1 MASERGQG
9 IWANAGFRWLWAA
22 ATVSVVGDYFRL
34 FAVPFLVFSLTGSAL
49 NTGATL
55 AVETLPY
62 LLVSPFAGVLTD
74 RLPRRT
80 VMIASRLA
88 QLVLVGSLPV
98 AYYAGALS
106 LVQVLGVVF
115 AMGCVEVVF
124 GAASLSALAGLVAP
138 GQLVAANSAVQL
150 SFSVAALAGPPLAG
164 VVTGLAGSPAAALV
178 GDAGAQLLAAWAL
191 ARIGQPMRADRPGG
205 EAVSVLADIREGLVY
220 LWRDRL
226 LRTSALLLFSFNVML
241 GGTLGQL
248 VVFGRV
254 VLGLHSIPLSLLFAA
269 EGAGAVIGAVL
280 AAPAGRRWTVGRII
294 VIALPVTALSVLGL
308 SVSPDLPAACAAL
321 AVVGVAETIMFVN
334 LLALRQRI
342 VPGHMQGRVNATG
355 RALAV
360 AGTPVGALLAGVL
373 VAPLGGVR
381 QALTVLGGLALA
393 NACAAMFSP
402 LVGGRG
408 PGTPQVRPEAG
419 PGSGS
424 LQSSRDVQDTA

>member
-1 MASERGQG
+1 MANERGPG
-9 IWANAGFRWLWAA
+9 IWANPGFRRLWAA
-22 ATVSVVGDYFRL
+22 ATLSVVGDYFRL

-74 RLPRRT
+74 RLPRRR

-88 QLVLVGSLPV
+88 QLALVGSLPA

-106 LVQVLGVVF
+106 LAQVFGVVF

-124 GAASLSALAGLVAP
+124 GAASLSALPGLVAP
-138 GQLVAANSAVQL
+138 GQLVAANSAIQL

-164 VVTGLAGSPAAALV
+164 VVTGLAGSPAAALL
-178 GDAGAQLLAAWAL
+178 GDAAAQLVAAGAL
-191 ARIGQPMRADRPGG
+191 ARIAQPMRPHGPRDGA
-205 EAVSVLADIREGLVY
+205 ASVVADIREGLVY
-220 LWRDRL
+220 LWRDPL

-248 VVFGRV
+248 IVFGRV
-254 VLGLHSIPLSLLFAA
+254 ALGLHSIPLSLLFGA

-280 AAPAGRRWTVGRII
+280 APLAGRRWPVGKII
-294 VIALPVTALSVLGL
+294 VAALPVTALSVLGL
-308 SVSPDLPAACAAL
+308 SVAPDLPAACAAL
-321 AVVGVAETIMFVN
+321 AAVGVAETMMFVN

-342 VPGHMQGRVNATG
+342 VPDYLQGRVNATG
-355 RALAV
+355 RAMAV
-360 AGTPVGALLAGVL
+360 AGTPVGALAAGVL

-381 QALTVLGGLALA
+381 PALAVLGGFALA
-393 NACAAMFSP
+393 NACVAMLSP
-402 LVGGRG
+402 LAGRRG
-408 PGTPQVRPEAG
+408 ATLGTPPGAG
-419 PGSGS
+419 PGGDG
-424 LQSSRDVQDTA
+424 LPSSAGGAQDAA